1 MSENKPNFARCSPNF
16 VMKVLGLAGCP
27 SAQRLMGVIENSN
40 NDVQLKEQGNSS
52 RADLCELTIVFW
64 FYRFVGE

>member
-1 MSENKPNFARCSPNF
+1 
-16 VMKVLGLAGCP
+16 MKVLGLAGCA

-52 RADLCELTIVFW
+52 RAELCEFTIVFC